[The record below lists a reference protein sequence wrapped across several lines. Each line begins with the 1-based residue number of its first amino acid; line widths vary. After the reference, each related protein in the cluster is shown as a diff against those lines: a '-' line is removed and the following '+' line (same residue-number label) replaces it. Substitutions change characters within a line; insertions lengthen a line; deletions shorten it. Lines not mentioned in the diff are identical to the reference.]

1 MARREERRFW
11 ISYGSRLGRNLYQL
25 RTMRGLSQERLAEL
39 AGISRNIISNIERN
53 ENNGKPGDP
62 VLSTVYL
69 LARALHVPPA
79 VLLPGG
85 DQIVHEICRAEGP
98 QMDLVWPARPEDS
111 LPFDAHH
118 LHEGKPGDTPA
129 FAHHPPQS
137 LEELGREILG
147 PPTEVEP
154 ESLPDPDLQ
163 AGQSGD

>member
-1 MARREERRFW
+1 MARRGERRFW

-85 DQIVHEICRAEGP
+85 DQVVSEICAAESP
-98 QMDLVWPARPEDS
+98 QVDLVWPAQPEDS
-111 LPFDAHH
+111 LPFDAQH
-118 LHEGKPGDTPA
+118 LHEGKPGDPPS
-129 FAHHPPQS
+129 FDHHPPLS
-137 LEELGREILG
+137 LEEPDATAPGAA
-147 PPTEVEP
+147 V
-154 ESLPDPDLQ
+154 LPDPGLQ
-163 AGQSGD
+163 GGQRGD